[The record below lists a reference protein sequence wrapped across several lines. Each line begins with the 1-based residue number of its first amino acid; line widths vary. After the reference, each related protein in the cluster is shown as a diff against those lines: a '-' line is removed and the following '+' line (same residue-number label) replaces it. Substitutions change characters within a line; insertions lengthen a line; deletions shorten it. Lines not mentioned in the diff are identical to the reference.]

1 MKEIPPLPKNTIM
14 LVEVGS
20 TAHGTGIQGGEDH
33 DEMGI
38 VVETAREVLGLT
50 AGFKTVMQRTQPEGS
65 RSGPGDTDRTLYS
78 LRTFL
83 HLTSAGNPSMLMSL
97 WAPLIEWDHAG
108 ILLRDMSSAFI
119 GAHIIPRYQ
128 GYMNS
133 QAMRLL
139 GFKGSSGHGKR
150 GGGRREELIAEHGY
164 DTKYAMHAARLG
176 YQCIELLETDKLT
189 LPIEGEAGQW
199 LRDVRYGK
207 VSFDEWWER
216 VLWLDHVL
224 ENLKSS
230 GDFRPGP
237 DKKAI
242 EDFSIRTHKAYWP
255 NVNLFD

>member
-1 MKEIPPLPKNTIM
+1 MNEIPPLPKNTIL

-20 TAHGTGIQGGEDH
+20 TAHGTGIKGGEDH

-50 AGFKTVMQRTQPEGS
+50 EGFKTVMQRTQPEGS

-97 WAPLIEWDHAG
+97 WAPIIESSYWG
-108 ILLRDMSSAFI
+108 TELRDMSSAFI

-128 GYMNS
+128 GYMKS
-133 QAMRLL
+133 QALRLL
-139 GFKGSSGHGKR
+139 GVKGSSGHGKR

-164 DTKYAMHAARLG
+164 DTKYAMHCARLG
-176 YQCIELLETDKLT
+176 YQCIELLETQKLS

-216 VLWLDHVL
+216 VLWLDNVL
-224 ENLKSS
+224 TNYKEN
-230 GDFRPGP
+230 GDLRPGP
-237 DKKAI
+237 DKEAI
-242 EDFSIRTHKAYWP
+242 EQFSVRAHRSYWSYG
-255 NVNLFD
+255 LKQ